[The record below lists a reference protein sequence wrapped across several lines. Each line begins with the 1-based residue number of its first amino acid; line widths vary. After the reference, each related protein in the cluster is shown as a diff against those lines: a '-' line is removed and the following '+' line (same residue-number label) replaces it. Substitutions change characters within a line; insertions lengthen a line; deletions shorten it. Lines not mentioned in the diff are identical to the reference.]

1 MVDGFELKQKP
12 ITLLEYT
19 IYPMLKK
26 FDPSEKYDLC
36 ADIKNSMYLI
46 IQEANYYCYDRYN
59 RREHLNSIDQELAAV
74 KIQMN
79 ISLER
84 GQITQKKR
92 DEVVGSLREIGKI
105 VGGLK
110 KSNPLDDEF
119 DFENEFDKLVSEH
132 FAKAL
137 THFPKA
143 ERQGVVRAIMRA
155 IYDVARMHKAYLTD
169 QKIGYMNK
177 TNAALCSLLDYVNIS
192 KQQHYITR
200 KKAFL
205 IQMEIL
211 ELGKICKKE
220 EKMRGS

>member
-12 ITLLEYT
+12 ITILENT

-46 IQEANYYCYDRYN
+46 IQEANYYCYDRYE
-59 RREHLNSIDQELAAV
+59 RRKHLDFIDQELAAV
-74 KIQMN
+74 KIQMAT
-79 ISLER
+79 SLER
-84 GQITQKKR
+84 NQITKR
-92 DEVVGSLREIGKI
+92 KHDEVCEYIKEIGRI

-119 DFENEFDKLVSEH
+119 DFESEFDKLVSEH

-143 ERQGVVRAIMRA
+143 ERQGVVRATMRA
-155 IYDVARMHKAYLTD
+155 LYDVARSHKAYLTD
-169 QKIGYMNK
+169 KKVGYINK
-177 TNAALCSLLDYVNIS
+177 TNAALCALLDYTNIA
-192 KQQHYITR
+192 KRQHYITR
-200 KKAFL
+200 KKAFE
-205 IQMEIL
+205 IQMQIAK
-211 ELGKICKKE
+211 LGGICKQE
-220 EKMRGS
+220 LEKKR

>member
-92 DEVVGSLREIGKI
+92 DEVVGSLSEIGKI

-143 ERQGVVRAIMRA
+143 ERQGVVRATTRA
-155 IYDVARMHKAYLTD
+155 LYDAARNHKAYLMD
-169 QKIGYMNK
+169 KKAGYINK
-177 TNAALCSLLDYVNIS
+177 TNAALCALLDYTNIT
-192 KQQHYITR
+192 KRQHYITR
-200 KKAFL
+200 KKAFE
-205 IQMEIL
+205 IQMQIAK
-211 ELGKICKKE
+211 LGGICKQE
-220 EKMRGS
+220 LEKKR